1 VQQFTRKPTAPRVK
15 LAAEASGLIAVGDV
29 IAAIDGTS
37 LRCLTTDTAKAVIA
51 DARRA
56 SPQQTILTVSRT
68 SAAGGDST
76 EPGAQSGTAPSA
88 AAAIPGRRSLQVT
101 RPVAMSVF
109 RNTQRRWLRA
119 SVGSTAFC
127 ITNSDGKHL
136 VLATVVALA
145 ARRFGAAAAGVV
157 AADGDEAAA
166 PDADLVDNT
175 NVIHANIFA
184 LFKTLSQEMKA
195 MPAQQALE
203 LAKDLCTIGR
213 NRIQGRV
220 IDPPV
225 AQKRSRNATGQ
236 RNRGST

>member
-1 VQQFTRKPTAPRVK
+1 
-15 LAAEASGLIAVGDV
+15 LAACFQDAVVLPG
-29 IAAIDGTS
+29 
-37 LRCLTTDTAKAVIA
+37 
-51 DARRA
+51 
-56 SPQQTILTVSRT
+56 
-68 SAAGGDST
+68 ST
-76 EPGAQSGTAPSA
+76 G
-88 AAAIPGRRSLQVT
+88 LQVA
-101 RPVAMSVF
+101 RPVAVAVF

-127 ITNSDGKHL
+127 ITNGDGKHL
-136 VLATVVALA
+136 VLAKMVALA
-145 ARRFGAAAAGVV
+145 ARRFWAAAAAASASVGSTAFCITNGDGKHLVLAKMVALAARRFWAAAAGLVV
-157 AADGDEAAA
+157 ADSDEAAA
-166 PDADLVDNT
+166 PDAVLPDNT

-184 LFKTLSQEMKA
+184 LCKTLSQEMKA